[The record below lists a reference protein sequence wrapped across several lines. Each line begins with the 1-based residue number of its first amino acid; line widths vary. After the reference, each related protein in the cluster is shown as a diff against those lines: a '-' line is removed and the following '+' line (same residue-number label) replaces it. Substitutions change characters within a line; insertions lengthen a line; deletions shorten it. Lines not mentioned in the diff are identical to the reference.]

1 MPGWPFLCPLCCL
14 LFKIPKKD
22 NRGVTDS
29 PVPSRPLR
37 EFGTNTGFGGGF
49 VPEGLNEN
57 RQGLQPLF
65 REMKKWRAVGTPR
78 FAAYLTAR
86 EMGGGQNRG

>member
-1 MPGWPFLCPLCCL
+1 MALVPFVAITLVRPGRC
-14 LFKIPKKD
+14 
-22 NRGVTDS
+22 GGA
-29 PVPSRPLR
+29 PSVVQPRSL